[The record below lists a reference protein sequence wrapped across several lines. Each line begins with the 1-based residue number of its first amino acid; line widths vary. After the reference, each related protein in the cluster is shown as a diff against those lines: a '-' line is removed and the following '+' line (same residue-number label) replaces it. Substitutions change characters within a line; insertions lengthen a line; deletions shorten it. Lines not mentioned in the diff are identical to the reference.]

1 MKHKPRFH
9 AVGQLILFAGLALA
23 TASAWAGDESLTP
36 ISFGTNWFAQAEHGG
51 FYQARAE
58 GLYRDAGLDVTI
70 EMGGPQVNGIQL
82 LVAGKTDFYLG
93 YGMEALYTLQQ
104 GLPLVTVAAAFQRSP
119 QGFAAHD
126 DVDNLADLK
135 DKALYVG
142 SAAETSYWPWL
153 KSAYGFTDDQKN
165 PYAYN
170 VAPFLHDENSAVEV
184 FVTSEPYAIEQGGQT
199 PKLLLFADYGYPPY
213 VQAIVTTRRMI
224 DEHPDIV
231 RRFVAASIDGWRDYM
246 ADPGAGNQLIKKAN
260 PEMSDAQLAYSMAR
274 MKQFELVTGGDA
286 QTYGIGV
293 MTDTRWQQTFDFMVK
308 YGLVPNDLDYRKA
321 YTLNFLPYEIT
332 D

>member
-1 MKHKPRFH
+1 MAFSTR
-9 AVGQLILFAGLALA
+9 VNILGRLLLLAGLAL
-23 TASAWAGDESLTP
+23 TGVSACADDASLTP
-36 ISFGTNWFAQAEHGG
+36 VTFGTNWFAQAEHGG

-93 YGMEALYTLQQ
+93 YGMEALYTRQQ

-126 DVDNLADLK
+126 DVDDLADLK

-170 VAPFLHDENSAVEV
+170 IAPFLHDENSAVEV
-184 FVTSEPYAIEQGGQT
+184 FVTSEPYAIEQGGET

-224 DEHPDIV
+224 REHPDTV
-231 RRFVAASIDGWRDYM
+231 RRFVAASIHGWRDYM
-246 ADPGAGNQLIKKAN
+246 ADPSAGNRLIKKAN

-274 MKQFELVTGGDA
+274 MTQFELVTGGDA

-293 MTDTRWQQTFDFMVK
+293 MTDARWQQTFNFMVK
-308 YGLVPNDLDYRKA
+308 YGLVPDDLDYRQA
-321 YTLNFLPYEIT
+321 YTLDFLPYEIN